1 MAILEH
7 RSRLRF
13 RAEHRLLAGV
23 YECTADNGV
32 GDPVK
37 AAITVII
44 QGFIQKIVL

>member
-23 YECTADNGV
+23 YECTANNGV

-44 QGFIQKIVL
+44 QGFIQIFVI